1 MRRPLPNF
9 ERTDWCD
16 REISK
21 RHRLWGDD
29 LYAVDVDF
37 CMVEYYSRR
46 GVLLVDY
53 KHFVKKESLYIH
65 TASHDTLAWLA
76 DGRDLPFCIV
86 LYNFDAR
93 PRTFEVIPVN
103 DEAKKYFGRRQILN
117 EEQWVH
123 HLHYL
128 RGLAQDEYFQ
138 HIIKKLKHD
147 KKSFY

>member
-1 MRRPLPNF
+1 MPNF
-9 ERTDWCD
+9 ERSGWRDH
-16 REISK
+16 EISK

-86 LYNFDAR
+86 LYNFDVR

-103 DEAKKYFGRRQILN
+103 AAAKKYFGKRQILN
-117 EEQWVH
+117 EEQWVRH
-123 HLHYL
+123 QYHL
-128 RGLAQDEYFQ
+128 RGLAMTDRTLDILE
-138 HIIKKLKHD
+138 KLKHEATV
-147 KKSFY
+147 KN